1 MANYVVSL
9 TGPNGDTITFD
20 DSVYILERGLAGFGR
35 PPMRLRTDLSA
46 SDGGVF
52 RFQRR
57 DMREIDMPITVSG
70 VDRADVEAN
79 LRRLQRVL
87 DNSSGTGTT
96 LKVSNPE
103 GGTWSIVGYFVSGA
117 NTVFGE
123 DATQAF
129 ARWVIVLRC
138 PNPFWTSSQ
147 VVNYSVSVASTSG
160 RGLFNPN
167 SLVNMKVTSSQV
179 FGSITVDNPLGDV
192 PSYPTWKLVGPFSS
206 AAITLNGVG
215 FTYTPASPVTAG
227 NFVIV
232 NTEAATIVDQSA
244 ANAYSGLTTAP
255 KFFQIPSGSSTIS
268 VLLTGSGGGTPTS
281 ATTALLS
288 FSPRKEVIH

>member
-1 MANYVVSL
+1 MANYVVTL
-9 TGPNGDTITFD
+9 TGPNGDTIRFD
-20 DSVYILERGLAGFGR
+20 DTAYILETGLSGFGR
-35 PPMRLRTDLSA
+35 PPMRLRTDVSA

-57 DMREIDMPITVSG
+57 DMREIDMPITVGG
-70 VDRADVEAN
+70 VDRVDVETN
-79 LRRLQRVL
+79 LRRLQRIL
-87 DNSSGTGTT
+87 DNSSGIGTT
-96 LKVSNPE
+96 LRVTNPE

-117 NTVFGE
+117 NTVFGD
-123 DATQAF
+123 DANQSF
-129 ARWVIVLRC
+129 ARWVVVLRC
-138 PNPFWTSSQ
+138 PNPFWTSSE
-147 VVNYSVSVASTSG
+147 VVNYSLGIPVSAG

-167 SLVNMKVTSSQV
+167 SLVGMKLTSSQV
-179 FGSITVDNPLGDV
+179 FGSLTVDNPLGDV

-206 AAITLNGVG
+206 AAVTQNGVG

-227 NFVIV
+227 NFVTV

-244 ANAYSGLTTAP
+244 VNVYSGLTSAP
-255 KFFQIPSGSSTIS
+255 KFFQIPSGSTTVS

-281 ATTALLS
+281 ATAAQLS

>member
-9 TGPNGDTITFD
+9 TGPNGDTVTFD
-20 DSVYILERGLAGFGR
+20 DTVFILESGLSGFGR
-35 PPMRLRTDLSA
+35 PPIRLRTDVSA

-57 DMREIDMPITVSG
+57 DMREIDMPITITG
-70 VDRADVEAN
+70 TDREDVETN
-79 LRRLQRVL
+79 LRRLQKVL

-96 LKVSNPE
+96 LTVRNPE
-103 GGTWSIVGYFVSGA
+103 GGSWSIVGYFVSGA
-117 NTVFGE
+117 NTTFGDE
-123 DATQAF
+123 ANQSF

-147 VVNYSVSVASTSG
+147 VVNYSVGIASTSG

-167 SLVNMKVTSSQV
+167 SLVNMKLTSSQV
-179 FGSITVDNPLGDV
+179 FGALTVDNPLGDV
-192 PSYPTWKLVGPFSS
+192 PSWPTWKLIGPFSS
-206 AAITLNGVG
+206 AAITQNGVG

-227 NFVIV
+227 NYVIV

-244 ANAYSGLTTAP
+244 ANVYAGLTSAP
-255 KFFQIPSGSSTIS
+255 KFFQIPSGSSAVS

-281 ATTALLS
+281 ATAAQLS